1 MTKSRFKPV
10 ERPSR
15 VMMAIFAAVTIALGF
30 ITLLVRLEVVQEGY
44 RLSGLREEIAELQE
58 KNRSLKVEVAQLGS
72 RERLRALAAKY
83 RMTAPARGQVVVV
96 P

>member
-58 KNRSLKVEVAQLGS
+58 NNRSLKVEVAQLGS

>member
-1 MTKSRFKPV
+1 VTKSRFKPV

>member
-1 MTKSRFKPV
+1 MKQRIKPAQA
-10 ERPSR
+10 PSR
-15 VMMAIFAAVTIALGF
+15 LMMAILAAVTVALGF
-30 ITLLVRLEVVQEGY
+30 ATLLVRLEVVQEGY

-72 RERLRALAAKY
+72 RERLRSLAVKY